1 MHLPGQLMA
10 LHTILASLTE
20 SRVSHFSTRKGISQA
35 LVIGVIVGAIIVG
48 GVVVFIVATS
58 SGTST
63 TIPYP

>member
-1 MHLPGQLMA
+1 MHLPGQLKA
-10 LHTILASLTE
+10 LYAILVSLTE
-20 SRVSHFSTRKGISQA
+20 SQVSHFSTRKGISQA

-48 GVVVFIVATS
+48 GVVVYIVASS